1 MIDKKRMYDRLV
13 RLVSAPSISGTA
25 DEMSA
30 VYKIE
35 ELLREI
41 PYFQQNPDA
50 VFRSKIEGDP
60 LDREL
65 VGAYLELD
73 PTCKD
78 TIILTGHYDVVDVDE
93 YGELQNIA
101 FDVEKITERIGD
113 IHIDDKTRADL
124 ESGEWIFGRGTADMK
139 IGHALCIELL
149 DHYSQEGGLK
159 GNLLYVAVC
168 GEETNSEGMLAAVP
182 FFNEFAKARDLK
194 YKVMLLTECFMVD
207 KDDDGT
213 KYIQYGGAGKVMPLF
228 FCVGQTT
235 HGEEPF
241 LGLDASLLAGEIYKR
256 MHLNPAFCQQNHGV
270 TTAPPAGLKLQ
281 DLKLNYS
288 LSSALYAASYFNI
301 ATIKLQ
307 PEELMK
313 QLVEVAQES
322 FEAVN
327 AQIDEYIEGFTKFAG
342 KPPIAFKA
350 EPCVKTFREIYE
362 AAAKNYEGDFD
373 EYLKGYAADLM
384 KVNPE
389 MQDTCVKLMKRIYEM
404 QDEKKP
410 MIIVSII
417 PPYYP
422 DVNINTEDADT
433 KKMLECIDEV
443 MKYAGEKHGVK
454 MDTAEYYGISDLCYT
469 WLADGM
475 NFDALFNN
483 LIGVNMFYN
492 FPTESLKEFK
502 VPTLVLGAYGKDL
515 HKYTERLHKQYN
527 FEILPD
533 LYLKYIADILK

>member
-1 MIDKKRMYDRLV
+1 
-13 RLVSAPSISGTA
+13 
-25 DEMSA
+25 
-30 VYKIE
+30 
-35 ELLREI
+35 
-41 PYFQQNPDA
+41 
-50 VFRSKIEGDP
+50 
-60 LDREL
+60 
-65 VGAYLELD
+65 
-73 PTCKD
+73 
-78 TIILTGHYDVVDVDE
+78 
-93 YGELQNIA
+93 
-101 FDVEKITERIGD
+101 
-113 IHIDDKTRADL
+113 
-124 ESGEWIFGRGTADMK
+124 
-139 IGHALCIELL
+139 
-149 DHYSQEGGLK
+149 
-159 GNLLYVAVC
+159 
-168 GEETNSEGMLAAVP
+168 
-182 FFNEFAKARDLK
+182 
-194 YKVMLLTECFMVD
+194 
-207 KDDDGT
+207 
-213 KYIQYGGAGKVMPLF
+213 
-228 FCVGQTT
+228 
-235 HGEEPF
+235 
-241 LGLDASLLAGEIYKR
+241 
-256 MHLNPAFCQQNHGV
+256 
-270 TTAPPAGLKLQ
+270 
-281 DLKLNYS
+281 
-288 LSSALYAASYFNI
+288 
-301 ATIKLQ
+301 LQ

-327 AQIDEYIEGFTKFAG
+327 AQIDEYIDGFTKFAG
-342 KPPIAFKA
+342 KPPVAFKA
-350 EPCVKTFREIYE
+350 EPCVKTFREVYD

-422 DVNINTEDADT
+422 DVNINTEDSDT